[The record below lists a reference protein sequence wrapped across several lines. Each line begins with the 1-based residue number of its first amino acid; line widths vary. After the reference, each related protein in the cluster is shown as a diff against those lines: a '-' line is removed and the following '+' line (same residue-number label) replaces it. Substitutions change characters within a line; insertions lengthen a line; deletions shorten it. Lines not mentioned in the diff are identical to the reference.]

1 MYFITGNYMGFLP
14 PGSTTWRPT
23 SQPHIA
29 NVKKTWWFKTSS
41 FSPFWSRGKM
51 SYSFQ
56 IQPLPPAKWALK
68 TLVSQPFLFPLST
81 KKEYLQASLPESRN
95 TTQFC
100 VEHPVQELSLILL
113 NVDSIV
119 KTYRLIITSGTKNFC
134 VTPCIKAEILTLNKN
149 VLRKKL
155 CTYKQKQF

>member
-1 MYFITGNYMGFLP
+1 MEFFNINNVFILP
-14 PGSTTWRPT
+14 Y
-23 SQPHIA
+23 IA
-29 NVKKTWWFKTSS
+29 IIKKTEFEEKF
-41 FSPFWSRGKM
+41 FSPFQSRGKM

-56 IQPLPPAKWALK
+56 IQPLPHVKSTLK

-100 VEHPVQELSLILL
+100 VEHPVQKLSLILL

-155 CTYKQKQF
+155 YTYNKSNFNTARAKLMINVT